1 MGTMLKKGIVMDLKN
16 ILKKYRSKLV
26 KEAVLK
32 ASFAGAVFGF
42 SALLLYEFI
51 AWMFA
56 AKAVWLGAIVFVVVA
71 GIAGALFYYKK
82 FRPTA
87 KQTAARIDKLGL
99 EERVLTM
106 TELEKENSEI
116 AAMQRADTIKALSS
130 NGISEKLI
138 KIAVSVPMIIALV
151 FSAVCGI
158 GMTTVS
164 ALAAKGTIASGSE
177 TIAEVIDKEKAKQ
190 FEITYEVYMGEGMI
204 EGDIFQVV
212 EEGFDATPVLA
223 VPEDGYAFVF
233 WSDGSDDPYRADS
246 NILASIT
253 YYAVFMPIEEGDGN
267 GDLPG
272 EGDEPSDLPGDFG
285 EEGEGD
291 ETGEGEPNKGA
302 GGIYEEHNQVYDG
315 ETYYGGQVYQNAYE
329 EALER
334 LNENEELSDEEKE
347 LINEYFK
354 TIAK

>member
-1 MGTMLKKGIVMDLKN
+1 MDLKN
-16 ILKKYRSKLV
+16 VLNKYRSKLV

-32 ASFAGAVFGF
+32 ASFTGAVFGF

-51 AWMFA
+51 AWMFI
-56 AKAVWLGAIVFVVVA
+56 AKAVWVGAIVFVVVA
-71 GIAGALFYYKK
+71 GATGTLFYFKK

-116 AAMQRADTIKALSS
+116 AAMQRADTLKALTS

-138 KIAVSVPMIIALV
+138 KIAVSVPMIVALV

-164 ALAAKGTIASGSE
+164 ALAANGTIASGSE
-177 TIAEVIDKEKAKQ
+177 TIGEVIDNQPPKQ
-190 FEITYEVYMGEGMI
+190 FEVSYEVYMGEGII

-212 EEGFDATPVLA
+212 EEGFDAAPVLA
-223 VPEDGYAFVF
+223 VPEEGFAFVY
-233 WSDGSDDPYRADS
+233 WSDGSEDPYRADG
-246 NILASIT
+246 NIRANVT
-253 YYAVFMPIEEGDGN
+253 YYAVFLPIEDGEGGMP
-267 GDLPG
+267 GEG

-285 EEGEGD
+285 SEGESDESGEGD
-291 ETGEGEPNKGA
+291 PNKGA
-302 GGIYEEHNQVYDG
+302 GGKYEEHNQVYDG
-315 ETYYGGQVYQNAYE
+315 ETYYGGQVYQNAYD

-334 LNENEELSDEEKE
+334 MNEDEDLSEEEKE
-347 LINEYFK
+347 LINEYYK

>member
-1 MGTMLKKGIVMDLKN
+1 MDLKN
-16 ILKKYRSKLV
+16 VLKKYRSKLV

-32 ASFAGAVFGF
+32 ASFTGAVFGF

-51 AWMFA
+51 AWMFT
-56 AKAVWLGAIVFVVVA
+56 AKAVWPGAIVFVVVT
-71 GIAGALFYYKK
+71 GGTGALFYFKK

-106 TELEKENSEI
+106 TELENENSEI
-116 AAMQRADTIKALSS
+116 AAMQRADTIKALNS

-164 ALAAKGTIASGSE
+164 ALAANGTIAGGSE
-177 TIAEVIDKEKAKQ
+177 TISEIIDNQPPKQ
-190 FEITYEVYMGEGMI
+190 FEVSYEVYMGEGMI

-212 EEGFDATPVLA
+212 EEGFDASPVMA
-223 VPEDGYAFVF
+223 VPEDGFAFVY
-233 WSDGSDDPYRADS
+233 WSDGSDDPYRTDG
-246 NILASIT
+246 NIRASVT
-253 YYAVFMPIEEGDGN
+253 YYAVFLPIEEAGGN
-267 GDLPG
+267 GDTPG
-272 EGDEPSDLPGDFG
+272 EGDEPSDLPADFG
-285 EEGEGD
+285 GNGENNENGNGDPNRGVGGKYEG
-291 ETGEGEPNKGA
+291 
-302 GGIYEEHNQVYDG
+302 HNQVYDG

-334 LNENEELSDEEKE
+334 MNGNEDLSEEEKE
-347 LINEYFK
+347 FINEYYK

>member
-1 MGTMLKKGIVMDLKN
+1 MDLKN

-26 KEAVLK
+26 KEAVIK

-56 AKAVWLGAIVFVVVA
+56 AKAVWPGAIVFVVVA
-71 GIAGALFYYKK
+71 GGAGALFYFKK

-116 AAMQRADTIKALSS
+116 AAMQRADTIKALTS

-138 KIAVSVPMIIALV
+138 KIAVSVPMIVALV

-164 ALAAKGTIASGSE
+164 ALAANGTIASGSE
-177 TIAEVIDKEKAKQ
+177 TLGEVIDNQPAKQ
-190 FEITYEVYMGEGMI
+190 FEVSYEVYMGEGMI

-212 EEGFDATPVLA
+212 EEGFDASPVLA
-223 VPEDGYAFVF
+223 VPEDGFAFVY
-233 WSDGSDDPYRADS
+233 WSDGSDDPYRADG
-246 NILASIT
+246 NIRASVT
-253 YYAVFMPIEEGDGN
+253 YYAVFLPIDEAGGNGDMPGEGDKP

-272 EGDEPSDLPGDFG
+272 EVGGEGESDIN
-285 EEGEGD
+285 GEGD
-291 ETGEGEPNKGA
+291 PNRGA
-302 GGIYEEHNQVYDG
+302 SGTYEEHNQVYDG
-315 ETYYGGQVYQNAYE
+315 QTYYGGQVYQNAYDD
-329 EALER
+329 ALER
-334 LNENEELSDEEKE
+334 MNENDDLSDEEKE